1 MQHSSANQPCVSPH
15 QFAHDELPSN
25 REIYDLIYSECF
37 GVEYQ
42 PIVQLNNLETFAFEA
57 LARFGDDFQNIHM
70 LPDRVFHTLHD
81 NPLLLFQVEY
91 KLKHMQI
98 DNGPA
103 GYPVFVNLDPDAFA
117 VFNNDGQNHP
127 LVDLLSNTDREVIIE
142 IIENSNISN
151 ARVSES
157 MACSFHNKNIKLA
170 LDDIGAEHSL
180 VPLSVLMAVDY
191 MKLDRSWLQ
200 RHGCERDRLMLNS
213 LVQYARSSGKKTVLE
228 GVEDEAQLELAREI
242 GVDYVQG
249 FYFKDRFQ
257 HIK

>member
-1 MQHSSANQPCVSPH
+1 MQQSSAKQQCVSPH
-15 QFAHDELPSN
+15 QFARGDLPSN
-25 REIYDLIYSECF
+25 REIYDLIYTERF

-42 PIVQLNNLETFAFEA
+42 PIVDLKTLETFAYEA
-57 LARFGDDFQNIHM
+57 LARFDDHNRTVSL

-91 KLKHMQI
+91 KLKHLQL
-98 DNGPA
+98 DNSPA
-103 GYPVFVNLDPDAFA
+103 DYPVFLNLDPDAFA

-127 LVDLLSNTDREVIIE
+127 LVDLLSETRREVVIE

-157 MACSFHNKNIKLA
+157 MACNFHNKNIKLA

-180 VPLSVLMAVDY
+180 VPLTILMAVDY

-200 RHGCERDRLMLNS
+200 RYDCERNRMMLDT
-213 LVQYARSSGKKTVLE
+213 LVQYARNSGKKTVLE
-228 GVEDEAQLELAREI
+228 GVENEQQLQLAQQI
-242 GVDYVQG
+242 GVDYIQG

-257 HIK
+257 TIK